1 MPLVNVYDID
11 FQKVSEIELS
21 DAVFGSD
28 VNESLLHEM
37 VRMQM
42 ATRRSG
48 TASTK
53 ERSDVQGSNRK
64 IWRQKG
70 TGRARVG
77 NIRSP
82 LWRKGGVIFG
92 PHPRDY
98 SFKMPRKMR
107 RSALRSALSLKTREE
122 KILVLRDFPLEE
134 IKTKKF
140 QAVVERLGLK
150 TALFVLDRP
159 NVVLEKS
166 SRNIRSVKMIRSEGL
181 NVYDILKYQHLVLLE
196 PSVKKIEGALL
207 S

>member
-21 DAVFGSD
+21 DAVFGSE

-150 TALFVLDRP
+150 TALFVLDQP